1 MAVLCAS
8 PIGRPSKLPHAV
20 GKLRSNATAC
30 LLFANLRAAAD
41 ARASRAG
48 PVHVCVSTTGRWQ
61 APGRPRVLVAQAPG
75 WPMAE
80 AERTACVPSCFPA
93 RGFYVPQQRRPLAQL
108 SWAVGAH
115 GKYGPTGKSVPL
127 PEAVPQRRHAGSR
140 CAGRRAGRAVAARIS
155 AGAWCRTSCH
165 LLGPRPRDFTT
176 RMLVPLAVSMLGL
189 AARSAS
195 CLRPPFTSFVRHTS
209 VRQTV
214 RARMAADALA
224 EAAEEA
230 LQESTGEASGEP

>member
-115 GKYGPTGKSVPL
+115 MERKYGGPHTCGGRTVRTWTRRAVVHLHVSRLWDRVGKKHVTAGGSRSATGHS
-127 PEAVPQRRHAGSR
+127 AQRGDTRGNPAGSR
-140 CAGRRAGRAVAARIS
+140 AGGAKSSTASPTPTRAREGTGTIPIARNPFRDIDLP
-155 AGAWCRTSCH
+155 AE
-165 LLGPRPRDFTT
+165 RPR
-176 RMLVPLAVSMLGL
+176 LAPGHRV
-189 AARSAS
+189 
-195 CLRPPFTSFVRHTS
+195 
-209 VRQTV
+209 
-214 RARMAADALA
+214 
-224 EAAEEA
+224 
-230 LQESTGEASGEP
+230 